1 MSIQKGTRE
10 NMSRVLELVRTTQ
23 MQPQIHT
30 IEAPIVIYNENFNFE
45 IHSNQPA
52 HNKRKKKIEM
62 VINLYF

>member
-30 IEAPIVIYNENFNFE
+30 IEAPIVIYNENFNF
-45 IHSNQPA
+45 
-52 HNKRKKKIEM
+52 
-62 VINLYF
+62 